1 MKKSSQSIMS
11 KYSDKS
17 MRKKVSSSKTTSVE
31 DLPLMA
37 NYEQRYKG
45 MSKEVTKEQ
54 PKPTLDEKIAKRE
67 RLKKPVEQKAESK
80 RVSVEINGNMYL
92 LGCTENISEARI
104 RKIAALTND
113 ILSNTKENNPGLPN
127 SKINALAL
135 IDACD
140 RILTLKD
147 ENSNIRT
154 ELMYYQQKANL
165 EEEKDKPEP
174 TPMELLANENEN

>member
-17 MRKKVSSSKTTSVE
+17 IKKKSSGKTAAE

-45 MSKEVTKEQ
+45 MSKEITKQQ

-67 RLKKPVEQKAESK
+67 SLKSPKKEDSAVSK
-80 RVSVEINGNMYL
+80 KVSVEINGNLYL

-104 RKIAALTND
+104 RKIAALTNE
-113 ILSNTKENNPGLPN
+113 ILNETKENNPGLSN

-147 ENSNIRT
+147 ENSNYKT
-154 ELMYYQQKANL
+154 ELMYFQQKVNI
-165 EEEKDKPEP
+165 EEEKEKPEP
-174 TPMELLANENEN
+174 TPMELLANETEN

>member
-17 MRKKVSSSKTTSVE
+17 MKKKASSSKTTVE

-45 MSKEVTKEQ
+45 MSKEVTREQ

-67 RLKKPVEQKAESK
+67 KLKKAPVEEKRESK

-147 ENSNIRT
+147 ENSNIKT
-154 ELMYYQQKANL
+154 ELMYYQQKVNI
-165 EEEKDKPEP
+165 EEEKDRPEP
-174 TPMELLANENEN
+174 TPMELLANETEN

>member
-11 KYSDKS
+11 KYSDKTV
-17 MRKKVSSSKTTSVE
+17 KKKHSSKVASD

-45 MSKEVTKEQ
+45 MSKELTKQQ

-67 RLKKPVEQKAESK
+67 SLKSSK
-80 RVSVEINGNMYL
+80 KEETFASKKVSVEINGNLYL
-92 LGCTENISEARI
+92 LGCTENISESRI
-104 RKIAALTND
+104 RKIAALTNE
-113 ILSNTKENNPGLPN
+113 ILNETKENNPGLSN

-147 ENSNIRT
+147 ENSNYKT
-154 ELMYYQQKANL
+154 ELMYYQQKVNI
-165 EEEKDKPEP
+165 EEEKEKPEP
-174 TPMELLANENEN
+174 TPMELLANETEN